1 MIITATDIG
10 QTLHA
15 LLNDTGADR
24 VFMLCDENT
33 LQKCIPLLLD
43 HQPSAIS
50 HQPFPVITIP
60 AGDDNKNL
68 GTLETVWHALTEG
81 GATRHSLLLNVGG
94 GVVTDIGGFAAA
106 TFKRGIRY
114 INIPTTLLAMVD
126 AATGGKTGI
135 NFAGLK
141 NEIGA
146 FHQPEHVIL
155 YSGFLTTL
163 DKENLLSGMAEM
175 FKHILIGHDDNAV
188 TQMDTLA
195 DTFASFQMS
204 GSNAAEVSS
213 LIRQSVGIKEQIVTT
228 DPTEKDVR
236 KALNFGHTLGHA
248 IESLLL
254 ERHTPVL
261 HGFAVAW
268 GMIGELYLSHI
279 LQTTS
284 LPLDTL
290 RGATRLLN
298 ELYGPCPISCKDYE
312 RLYSLMLHDKKN
324 RRGCENKDE
333 LCSPSETIRFVL
345 LAAPGDVRLDCTAS
359 CEEIFEALDFLRE
372 R

>member
-10 QTLHA
+10 TTLQD
-15 LLNDTGADR
+15 LLREAAADR
-24 VFMLCDENT
+24 VFVLCDENT
-33 LQKCIPLLLD
+33 RLHCWQPLSNSSFRNPHL
-43 HQPSAIS
+43 
-50 HQPFPVITIP
+50 ITIP
-60 AGDDNKNL
+60 AGDDNKNIS
-68 GTLETVWHALTEG
+68 TLETVWRALTEG
-81 GATRHSLLLNVGG
+81 GATRHSLLINMGG

-155 YSGFLTTL
+155 YSPFLATL

-175 FKHILIGHDDNAV
+175 FKHILIGSDGNAV
-188 TQMDTLA
+188 AQMEELT
-195 DTFASFQMS
+195 DTFSRGKDAST
-204 GSNAAEVSS
+204 
-213 LIRQSVGIKEQIVTT
+213 LIRQSVGVKERIVAA
-228 DPTEKDVR
+228 DPTEKGLR
-236 KALNFGHTLGHA
+236 KALNFGHTIGHA

-254 ERHTPVL
+254 EKHTPVL
-261 HGFAVAW
+261 HGYAVAW

-279 LQTTS
+279 TS
-284 LPLDTL
+284 ALSIDTL

-298 ELYGPCPISCKDYE
+298 ELYGPCPISCKDYD
-312 RLYSLMLHDKKN
+312 RLYTLMLHDKKN
-324 RRGCENKDE
+324 LSADNV
-333 LCSPSETIRFVL
+333 RFAL
-345 LAAPGDVRLDCTAS
+345 LASAGNIRLDCTAS
-359 CEEIFEALDFLRE
+359 CEEIFEALDFIRE